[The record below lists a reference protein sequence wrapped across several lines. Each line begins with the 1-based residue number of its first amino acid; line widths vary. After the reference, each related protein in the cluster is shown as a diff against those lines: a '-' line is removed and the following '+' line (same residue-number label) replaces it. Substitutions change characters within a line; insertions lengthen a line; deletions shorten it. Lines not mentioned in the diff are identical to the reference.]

1 MGTSNSEFEI
11 ETTVDL
17 DNVDEGAAQELL
29 KRASN
34 PLPREEEVL
43 TEDARTQKT
52 EAGPSVDE
60 LENYSEN
67 VKKRIDKLT
76 FDREEASRR
85 AAQAARERDEA
96 MQYAQRAME
105 DRKQFEEQVRKLSET
120 SQTAEMA
127 RVEADLQAAKKAYK
141 EALDTYDTEA
151 AAEAQIKL
159 SELVSQRNLLQ
170 LQKTAR
176 PLAQTERPV
185 VQTQVSARP
194 ALDSRAQEWVARN
207 DAWFQKDKAMTAF
220 AFGVHEDLVDKGVNP
235 TADADTYY
243 RQLDEALKARFPEKF
258 ETPEKAGRQTPSSP
272 VAPAG
277 RAVNGKKRVV
287 LSANELNLARRLGV
301 TPEQFAAEKIKLD
314 NRNG

>member
-105 DRKQFEEQVRKLSET
+105 DRKQFELSLIHISEPTRPCGT
-120 SQTAEMA
+120 SRM
-127 RVEADLQAAKKAYK
+127 
-141 EALDTYDTEA
+141 
-151 AAEAQIKL
+151 
-159 SELVSQRNLLQ
+159 
-170 LQKTAR
+170 
-176 PLAQTERPV
+176 
-185 VQTQVSARP
+185 
-194 ALDSRAQEWVARN
+194 
-207 DAWFQKDKAMTAF
+207 
-220 AFGVHEDLVDKGVNP
+220 
-235 TADADTYY
+235 
-243 RQLDEALKARFPEKF
+243 
-258 ETPEKAGRQTPSSP
+258 PSS
-272 VAPAG
+272 A
-277 RAVNGKKRVV
+277 
-287 LSANELNLARRLGV
+287 
-301 TPEQFAAEKIKLD
+301 
-314 NRNG
+314 